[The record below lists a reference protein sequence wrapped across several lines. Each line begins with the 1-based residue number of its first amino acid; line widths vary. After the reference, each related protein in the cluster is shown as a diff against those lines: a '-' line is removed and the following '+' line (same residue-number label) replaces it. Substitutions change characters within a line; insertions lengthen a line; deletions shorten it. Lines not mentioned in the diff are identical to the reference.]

1 MKRLVIQRVKYKNLL
16 ASGDSPTKIDFTRN
30 NVTVVTGNSGSGK
43 STITEALCYAL
54 YGRSL
59 RKIPKNKL
67 VNRKNGKALEVEVD
81 FMVNNTQYKV
91 KRTVKPDTF
100 DIICDGQ
107 LLNQDSSSRD
117 YQAQLDMILGMNFN
131 MFLQTVIISKTKYTP
146 FVQLDSSAR
155 RAYVESVLN
164 LNIFGDMLK
173 LHSKNVNDL
182 KTLTV
187 EKLGVYRNNRQQVET
202 AELNVTRLANLINS
216 TQQQKVAELEQEINT
231 AQQQLDSVT
240 AKYITESSL
249 IVNIQDPN
257 PKLSKLNNIKQQ
269 VDTKIGTYSEQ
280 LTTMLTDKKCYACG
294 QVISD
299 TDKNEHVKEIE
310 VKIEKHKEMLPR
322 ILSDIAVE
330 QSNLVKYAENT
341 KQQNIVNDLE
351 YKMNSLKQDILRLQQ
366 KVKTATATVDYTV
379 VDDAKTELVNYRN
392 KLQVVESEYHEI
404 LKTKEHYD
412 IVTDALKDSGI
423 KTVVVQKYLPLI
435 NHVINQNLSN
445 FGFFVNFE
453 LDSTFTETIKL
464 NGVHQLEYYGF
475 SEGEKLRIDMSILM
489 AWREITQMY
498 TNMSCNLLIFDEMAD
513 ASLDYEGS
521 NVLSSLLATLE
532 NSNVFVITHTPEKL
546 ENIARSAIKF
556 EKVNGYSHIV

>member
-351 YKMNSLKQDILRLQQ
+351 YRMNSLKQDISRLQQ

>member
-330 QSNLVKYAENT
+330 QSNLVKYAENA

-351 YKMNSLKQDILRLQQ
+351 YKMNSLKQDISRLQQ

>member
-351 YKMNSLKQDILRLQQ
+351 YKMNSLKQDISRLQQ

>member
-269 VDTKIGTYSEQ
+269 VDTKISTYSEQ

-299 TDKNEHVKEIE
+299 TDKNEHVKEIQD
-310 VKIEKHKEMLPR
+310 KIEKHKGMLPR

-330 QSNLVKYAENT
+330 QSNLVKYAENA

>member
-1 MKRLVIQRVKYKNLL
+1 MKRLVIERVKYRNLL
-16 ASGDSPTKIDFTRN
+16 ASGDAPTKIDFTRN

-43 STITEALCYAL
+43 STITEALCYGL

-67 VNRKNGKALEVEVD
+67 VNRKNNKSLEVQVD
-81 FMVNNTQYKV
+81 FKVNDTKYVV

-100 DIICDGQ
+100 EIYCDGE
-107 LLNQDSSSRD
+107 LVNQDSSSRD
-117 YQAQLDMILGMNFN
+117 YQSQLDIILGMNFN

-146 FVQLDSSAR
+146 FVQLDSAAR
-155 RAYVESVLN
+155 RSYVESVLN
-164 LNIFGDMLK
+164 LNVFGDMLK
-173 LHSKNVNDL
+173 LHTRNVNDL
-182 KTLTV
+182 KVTTT
-187 EKLGVYRNNRQQVET
+187 EQLGVYKQYRQQVET
-202 AELNVTRLANLINS
+202 AEQNVTRLANIINT
-216 TQQQKVAELEQEINT
+216 TQAQKVNELEAEVCVLTSQLQEREHECEVVRSTITACSDNT
-231 AQQQLDSVT
+231 SKITQLQNLKQQV
-240 AKYITESSL
+240 
-249 IVNIQDPN
+249 
-257 PKLSKLNNIKQQ
+257 LSKLQ
-269 VDTKIGTYSEQ
+269 VFNEQ
-280 LTTMLTDKKCYACG
+280 LESMTVQKKCYACG
-294 QVISD
+294 QSLTQENTAQHTSEI
-299 TDKNEHVKEIE
+299 KE
-310 VKIEKHKEMLPR
+310 KIAKHETVLPR
-322 ILSDIAVE
+322 IDSDIAS
-330 QSNLVKYAENT
+330 QLVLQEEYRANETRKQHLNSAIHQVNST
-341 KQQNIVNDLE
+341 KSSINN
-351 YKMNSLKQDILRLQQ
+351 LKQKID
-366 KVKTATATVDYTV
+366 ATKKGVDYSV
-379 VDDAKTELVNYRN
+379 LDEAKAELSLYRE
-392 KLQVVESEYHEI
+392 KLHAVEVEYHKL

-445 FGFFVNFE
+445 FGFFINFE
-453 LDSTFTETIKL
+453 LDSTFNETIKL

-521 NVLSSLLATLE
+521 NVLSSLLATLD
-532 NSNVFVITHTPEKL
+532 NSNVFIITHTPEKL